1 MQPDPAA
8 ATVVLLARLLQQ
20 GEAIANASGTPVPS
34 PPLPF
39 DPATFDPTP
48 SRVSTRVNVLWA
60 MSLTLSL
67 ICALMA
73 TLVQQWARQYLR
85 RTLRRV
91 VPKKRARLRAHLYKA
106 VQIFG
111 METTVSALPTLLH
124 VSVALFLAGFI
135 EYQLMVS
142 RTVAHAVLAIAV
154 AAGTIYLTF
163 TILPIARHDCPYW
176 TPLSIPVIIVLKVFK
191 RLVTAVPKALDLLIR
206 PVLSCMKPWLGRC
219 IWRTMVYVPHKFLSR
234 FDGFI
239 PLPRRLWDD
248 DLTDKS
254 SLDAEA
260 LRWTLDSLDDDMD
273 FERFIDGIPDFM
285 KDNAESAD
293 NTFTELYSSHLEKRQ
308 FLDRIRA
315 LAETC
320 TESSGLS
327 EPVRKRRLVSCTK
340 ALLCLP
346 PTLLKDSYRTD
357 IQTYL
362 LDTPL
367 AHADLAS
374 ACKALRFQM
383 ADPRGNVA
391 VAARQVLIVLWNNLA
406 ASDTTDWRYLLK
418 DVLRM
423 PPPLADRIA
432 ALAEQRVYS
441 RLTYAMAVGASF
453 LQDITS
459 PDSFNPS
466 LIDKHFHTVA
476 QRLKQLHDDS
486 TLQNLSDAARTLAL
500 DALAEVVAYFEEH
513 HAIHIDGDTVP
524 SLQTQGW
531 CMMMITL
538 RTLRSRLQ
546 DAGPGRPAS
555 SQPSEALYSPEEL
568 RCSNAKELCR
578 WNIISLSRNNMAQ
591 WRWGQ
596 DEARMWRDGWYDA
609 SSRSVRISVN
619 SL

>member
-111 METTVSALPTLLH
+111 METTVPALPTLLH

-135 EYQLMVS
+135 EYQLTVS

-191 RLVTAVPKALDLLIR
+191 RLVAAVLKALDLLIR

-219 IWRTMVYVPHKFLSR
+219 IRRTMVYVPHKFLSR

-293 NTFTELYSSHLEKRQ
+293 NTFTRLYSSEEQKRFQ
-308 FLDRIRA
+308 NRICA

-346 PTLLKDSYRTD
+346 PTLLEGSYED
-357 IQTYL
+357 IRNYFWRA
-362 LDTPL
+362 PL

-374 ACKALRFQM
+374 ACKALRSQM
-383 ADPRGNVA
+383 TDPRGRVA
-391 VAARQVLIVLWNNLA
+391 IAAHDVLIVLWKNLA

-432 ALAEQRVYS
+432 ALAEQRVES

-466 LIDKHFHTVA
+466 LIDEHFHTVA
-476 QRLKQLHDDS
+476 RSLKELHDDS

-513 HAIHIDGDTVP
+513 HAIHVDGDTVP
-524 SLQTQGW
+524 FLQTQGW
-531 CMMMITL
+531 CTMMIAL

-568 RCSNAKELCR
+568 RCSNAQTLCY
-578 WNIISLSRNNMAQ
+578 WCIISLSDDEMAQ
-591 WRWGQ
+591 W
-596 DEARMWRDGWYDA
+596 
-609 SSRSVRISVN
+609 
-619 SL
+619 